1 MSSGAAC
8 SSEFPNCGF
17 SASRQLEHVLSASRR
32 LRACARENLDVLRPC
47 RLCQA
52 DFHSASR
59 LRSCRF
65 LQGRFPFC
73 FTASAIPT
81 TQPARTLF
89 AVSSSI
95 LLVKSAMRV
104 SASAMASRTES
115 ETFPLIWTLP
125 DFGGEPRGGGGN
137 LVGDPGSAS
146 SPADPRP
153 DGQASDTPHP
163 LPLPEE
169 RKTCTLSVLVFD
181 IPICS
186 FLQLGAACSSEFP
199 ICFTVSCLTA
209 ASSMCF
215 LLHGGS
221 EHVLERISTI
231 LRPCRL
237 CQADF
242 HSASRLRTCRFLQG
256 RFPFCFAASAMPTLQ
271 GRFPFAS
278 RLRPYRLCEA
288 DLHSASL
295 LRPCRLARGISIPLP
310 GFGHADLLLLHG
322 FLLSRVQPSSM
333 SLRGMVMR
341 VSPAIQAFPFCFTAA
356 ASCT

>member
-1 MSSGAAC
+1 
-8 SSEFPNCGF
+8 
-17 SASRQLEHVLSASRR
+17 
-32 LRACARENLDVLRPC
+32 
-47 RLCQA
+47 
-52 DFHSASR
+52 
-59 LRSCRF
+59 
-65 LQGRFPFC
+65 
-73 FTASAIPT
+73 
-81 TQPARTLF
+81 
-89 AVSSSI
+89 
-95 LLVKSAMRV
+95 MRV

-115 ETFPLIWTLP
+115 ETFQLIWPLP
-125 DFGGEPRGGGGN
+125 DRGGEPGGGGGN

-169 RKTCTLSVLVFD
+169 RKTCTLSVQSSIIRSFL
-181 IPICS
+181 PACNPLLCS

-231 LRPCRL
+231 LRPCRF

-242 HSASRLRTCRFLQG
+242 HSASRLWTCRFLQG
-256 RFPFCFAASAMPTLQ
+256 RFPFCFAASPMPILQ

-288 DLHSASL
+288 DFHSASL

-322 FLLSRVQPSSM
+322 FLLHGSFEHVLAGWSAGIPRDSSI
-333 SLRGMVMR
+333 SFLLHGG
-341 VSPAIQAFPFCFTAA
+341 C
-356 ASCT
+356 